1 MFPVWPIVKV
11 EDTVASLQRDE
22 EGTDLETYA
31 LATAVAAATMAQ
43 LRLGDGSSEG
53 STVMAAEM
61 EAECQRAR
69 TLFNYRQRVS
79 LNNVRTSFFLHVY
92 HEDQQTGG
100 NESLLYLREAISM
113 AQMMYLHREGSYAS
127 LTAEEQQLRR
137 RILWLLFVTER
148 YVLCWTL

>member
-11 EDTVASLQRDE
+11 EDTVAALQRDE
-22 EGTDLETYA
+22 EGADLETYA

-43 LRLGDGSSEG
+43 LRLGEG
-53 STVMAAEM
+53 PSTNSTVMAAEM

-69 TLFNYRQRVS
+69 SSFNYKHRVS
-79 LNNVRTSFFLHVY
+79 LDNVRTSFFLHIY

-100 NESLLYLREAISM
+100 SESLLYLREAISM
-113 AQMMYLHREGSYAS
+113 AQMMYLHRESSYAS
-127 LTAEEQQLRR
+127 LSAEEQQLRR

-148 YVLCWTL
+148 

>member
-11 EDTVASLQRDE
+11 EDTVAALQRDE
-22 EGTDLETYA
+22 DGTDLETYA

-43 LRLGDGSSEG
+43 LRLGEGSSAN
-53 STVMAAEM
+53 SIVMAAEM

-69 TLFNYRQRVS
+69 VSFNHKQRVS

-100 NESLLYLREAISM
+100 SESFLYLREAISM
-113 AQMMYLHREGSYAS
+113 AQMMYLHRESSYAS
-127 LTAEEQQLRR
+127 LSASEQQLRR

-148 YVLCWTL
+148 